1 LVVLFFGYR
10 YGDIMQD
17 TSPHYQSPH
26 ILTPEG
32 WHDYQLLD
40 SGYGR
45 KLESVGGYRF
55 IRPEP
60 QAFWA
65 PFLSDQEWQ
74 NPAGVFITGS
84 RDQDDGGKWE
94 LDPALPDE
102 WTISYEGVKFNAMPT
117 PFRHFGFFPEQS
129 SHWQW
134 CDQLIRTRAATA
146 QTRPN
151 ILNLFAYTG
160 VASLHAARAGAEVT
174 HVDSSKKAIAQAF
187 ANRDIAQMQDAP
199 IRFITEDVRR
209 FVAREARRGKQYD
222 GIILDPPKY
231 GRGVKGEIWRME
243 DDILDLLT
251 TIRSILSDQPLFIV
265 LTSYAI
271 RASFLSLHHI
281 MADMMRG
288 KGGRVTSGELA
299 ITETRPASTSADFS
313 EPRQIGQANFARWQA
328 GQD

>member
-1 LVVLFFGYR
+1 
-10 YGDIMQD
+10 MQD
-17 TSPHYQSPH
+17 TSPHHQSPH

-84 RDQDDGGKWE
+84 RDQDNGGKWE

-281 MADMMRG
+281 MADVMRG
-288 KGGRVTSGELA
+288 NVGRVTSGELA

>member
-1 LVVLFFGYR
+1 MVLFFGYR

-17 TSPHYQSPH
+17 TSPHHQSPH

-281 MADMMRG
+281 MADVMRG

>member
-10 YGDIMQD
+10 YDDIMQD
-17 TSPHYQSPH
+17 TSPHHQSPH

-32 WHDYQLLD
+32 WHDYQFLD

-281 MADMMRG
+281 MADVMRD

-299 ITETRPASTSADFS
+299 ISETRPASTSADFS
-313 EPRQIGQANFARWQA
+313 EPRQIGQANFARWRA

>member
-1 LVVLFFGYR
+1 
-10 YGDIMQD
+10 MQD
-17 TSPHYQSPH
+17 TSSHHQSPH

-40 SGYGR
+40 SGHGR

-65 PFLSDQEWQ
+65 PFLNDQEWQ

-102 WTISYEGVKFNAMPT
+102 WVISYEGVKFNAMPT

-281 MADMMRG
+281 MADVMRG
-288 KGGRVTSGELA
+288 KGGMVTSGELA
-299 ITETRPASTSADFS
+299 ITETRLASTIADFS
-313 EPRQIGQANFARWQA
+313 EPRQIGQANFARWQVI
-328 GQD
+328 QD

>member
-1 LVVLFFGYR
+1 
-10 YGDIMQD
+10 MQD
-17 TSPHYQSPH
+17 TSSHHQSPH

-40 SGYGR
+40 SGHGR

-65 PFLSDQEWQ
+65 PFLNDQEWQ

-102 WTISYEGVKFNAMPT
+102 WVISYEGVKFNAMPT

-146 QTRPN
+146 QNRPN

-174 HVDSSKKAIAQAF
+174 HVDSSKKAITQAF

-281 MADMMRG
+281 MADVMRG
-288 KGGRVTSGELA
+288 KGGMVTSGELA
-299 ITETRPASTSADFS
+299 ITETRPASTIADFS
-313 EPRQIGQANFARWQA
+313 EPRQIGQANFARWQVI
-328 GQD
+328 QD

>member
-1 LVVLFFGYR
+1 MTTHFDPSDDGNTAPL
-10 YGDIMQD
+10 
-17 TSPHYQSPH
+17 
-26 ILTPEG
+26 ILTPQG

-40 SGYGR
+40 SGHGR

-65 PFLSDQEWQ
+65 PFLSDEEWQ
-74 NPAGVFITGS
+74 KPAGVFITGS

-134 CDQLIRTRAATA
+134 CDQRIRTRAAAT

-251 TIRSILSDQPLFIV
+251 TIRSILSDQPLFMV

-281 MADMMRG
+281 MADVMRG
-288 KGGRVTSGELA
+288 KGGMVTSGELA
-299 ITETRPASTSADFS
+299 IAETRPASTTADFS